1 MKFALFG
8 DSSNSEINRDLVQR
22 WHSDSYHPP
31 WDTLSTRF
39 LHLLMSRVKA
49 KAVLVSSSPNTSDLD
64 YFALLIKN
72 YARIRETSIL
82 LLLSQYLMSPR
93 SSARREMAEMDGV
106 SITITG
112 EKDGR

>member
-1 MKFALFG
+1 
-8 DSSNSEINRDLVQR
+8 
-22 WHSDSYHPP
+22 
-31 WDTLSTRF
+31 
-39 LHLLMSRVKA
+39 MSRVKA
-49 KAVLVSSSPNTSDLD
+49 KLVLVSSSPNTSDLD

-82 LLLSQYLMSPR
+82 LLILLSQYSMSPR

>member
-1 MKFALFG
+1 
-8 DSSNSEINRDLVQR
+8 
-22 WHSDSYHPP
+22 
-31 WDTLSTRF
+31 
-39 LHLLMSRVKA
+39 MSRVEA
-49 KAVLVSSSPNTSDLD
+49 KAVLVSSSPNASDLD

-82 LLLSQYLMSPR
+82 LLLLLLLSQYLMIPR

-106 SITITG
+106 SITITS

>member
-1 MKFALFG
+1 
-8 DSSNSEINRDLVQR
+8 
-22 WHSDSYHPP
+22 
-31 WDTLSTRF
+31 
-39 LHLLMSRVKA
+39 MSRVKA
-49 KAVLVSSSPNTSDLD
+49 KVVLVSSSPNTSDLD

-82 LLLSQYLMSPR
+82 LLLSQYSMSPR

-106 SITITG
+106 SITVTG

>member
-1 MKFALFG
+1 
-8 DSSNSEINRDLVQR
+8 
-22 WHSDSYHPP
+22 
-31 WDTLSTRF
+31 
-39 LHLLMSRVKA
+39 MSRVKA
-49 KAVLVSSSPNTSDLD
+49 KAILVSSSPNTSDLD

-82 LLLSQYLMSPR
+82 LLLLLLSEYSMSPR

>member
-1 MKFALFG
+1 
-8 DSSNSEINRDLVQR
+8 
-22 WHSDSYHPP
+22 
-31 WDTLSTRF
+31 
-39 LHLLMSRVKA
+39 MSRVKA
-49 KAVLVSSSPNTSDLD
+49 KVVLVSSSPNTSDLD

-82 LLLSQYLMSPR
+82 LLLLSQYLMSPR
-93 SSARREMAEMDGV
+93 LSARREMAEMDGV